1 MEGNYILNNLNLHFF
16 KEFNLYLGGEIK
28 FKANSYDLSHAYVN
42 VLFWYWLFPQH
53 LKTQNFRLKYVF
65 GKNLKFETFQHDGQ
79 YIIKN

>member
-1 MEGNYILNNLNLHFF
+1 MICLMPTLMYYFDIDFF
-16 KEFNLYLGGEIK
+16 L
-28 FKANSYDLSHAYVN
+28 
-42 VLFWYWLFPQH
+42 QH